1 MTLKRQG
8 ERLAGNIARDSD
20 DLLRVAGRLG
30 DHMNLGR
37 VLDLHLKLFARRQRI
52 AAVLRDPLRPHVNDN
67 RVRRRRPHADAFVR
81 LRGASGGDQRPALGI
96 RAAVADN
103 ELLKRLLLNV
113 H

>member
-52 AAVLRDPLRPHVNDN
+52 AAVLRDALRPHVNDN

-81 LRGASGGDQRPALGI
+81 LRARVAATSGLLWASAPPWPTT
-96 RAAVADN
+96 N
-103 ELLKRLLLNV
+103 S
-113 H
+113 